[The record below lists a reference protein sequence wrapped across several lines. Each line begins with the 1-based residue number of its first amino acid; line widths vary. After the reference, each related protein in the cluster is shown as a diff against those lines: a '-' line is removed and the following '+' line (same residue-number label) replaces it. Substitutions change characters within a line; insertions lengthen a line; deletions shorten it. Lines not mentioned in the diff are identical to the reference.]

1 MALGGNISRIFEIWT
16 NGEAC
21 IERENHEIIPDL
33 FEGVSNL
40 NLPIPAHSSLNN
52 EQRLNKCA
60 GLVFTVSA
68 IVQKGSK
75 SALIKCYLGARNV
88 IFVPKMVSFQKFDMT
103 CEYLVCARAACCQ
116 WCSRKFLYWHV
127 ICIFFFLLAVEIKSY
142 INFANVLDVIISK
155 DHPTE
160 SKKMHTCFTW
170 TNIPPTKYVIQIFVL
185 IQRSF
190 ASMKGK
196 LR

>member
-16 NGEAC
+16 DGEAC

-88 IFVPKMVSFQKFDMT
+88 IFAPKMVSFQKFDMT

-116 WCSRKFLYWHV
+116 
-127 ICIFFFLLAVEIKSY
+127 
-142 INFANVLDVIISK
+142 
-155 DHPTE
+155 
-160 SKKMHTCFTW
+160 
-170 TNIPPTKYVIQIFVL
+170 
-185 IQRSF
+185 
-190 ASMKGK
+190 
-196 LR
+196 